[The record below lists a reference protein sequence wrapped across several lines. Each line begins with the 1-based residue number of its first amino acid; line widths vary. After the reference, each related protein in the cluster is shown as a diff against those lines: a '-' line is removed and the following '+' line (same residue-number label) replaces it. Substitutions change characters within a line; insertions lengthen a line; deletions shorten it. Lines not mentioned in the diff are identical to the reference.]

1 MWKARTLALDM
12 VLYKDKGK
20 KSRELSAVKEE
31 EYFMLLKDSNK
42 TGKVSTVEE
51 EEYFRSAEVAW
62 LSPGGGLVFL
72 KLESYPTAE
81 VAGDYFQS
89 Y

>member
-1 MWKARTLALDM
+1 
-12 VLYKDKGK
+12 
-20 KSRELSAVKEE
+20 
-31 EYFMLLKDSNK
+31 MLLKDSNK